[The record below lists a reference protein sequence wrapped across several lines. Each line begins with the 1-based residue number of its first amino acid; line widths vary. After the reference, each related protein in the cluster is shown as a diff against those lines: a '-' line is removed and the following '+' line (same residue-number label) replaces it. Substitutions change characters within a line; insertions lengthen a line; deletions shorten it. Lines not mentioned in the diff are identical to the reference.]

1 MLGSFI
7 FSIVDFEANVERCDK
22 SNSYRFVFNFFQLQ
36 LTFLARNNS
45 DAISLLSGL
54 ANPVPDLFEVLRL
67 RIVENFEADAKFS
80 QKIFQVVEQV
90 QNLSN
95 SFKICQTGS
104 SLKNK
109 QFYVS

>member
-7 FSIVDFEANVERCDK
+7 FSIVDFEATVERCDK

-36 LTFLARNNS
+36 LTFLARNL

-54 ANPVPDLFEVLRL
+54 ADPVPDLFEVLRL
-67 RIVENFEADAKFS
+67 RIVEKFEADAKFS
-80 QKIFQVVEQV
+80 QKILQVVEQV

-95 SFKICQTGS
+95 RFKPKKQTA
-104 SLKNK
+104 LRLL
-109 QFYVS
+109 